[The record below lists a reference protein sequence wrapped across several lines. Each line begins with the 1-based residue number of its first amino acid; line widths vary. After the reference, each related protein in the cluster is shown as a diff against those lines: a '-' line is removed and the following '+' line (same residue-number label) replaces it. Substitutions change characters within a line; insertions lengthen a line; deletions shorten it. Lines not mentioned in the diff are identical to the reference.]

1 MGLALTSSFF
11 YRALSAMC
19 FFFSNF
25 ETSFAPRAKEGGF
38 FALGTSL
45 WSCCGR
51 KRHLRDENFELS
63 KIFVL

>member
-45 WSCCGR
+45 
-51 KRHLRDENFELS
+51 
-63 KIFVL
+63 